1 MLARL
6 ENPVFR
12 VDHFQANR
20 TRADIAKT
28 TKHDACSKLRL
39 LLPRKM
45 KKPERH
51 LARTVT
57 NTDEQ
62 ISSTAIYGFRKQDFA
77 ADETAATCLQR
88 TDFGQGRAVFVAVR
102 QQEQQ
107 VFHAAQTEASKFRV
121 ECRADAR
128 ENG

>member
-1 MLARL
+1 
-6 ENPVFR
+6 
-12 VDHFQANR
+12 
-20 TRADIAKT
+20 
-28 TKHDACSKLRL
+28 
-39 LLPRKM
+39 M

-62 ISSTAIYGFRKQDFA
+62 IAATAIYGFRKQDFA
-77 ADETAATCLQR
+77 ADETAATRQQR
-88 TDFGQGRAVFVAVR
+88 ADFGQGRAVFVAVR

-107 VFHAAQTEASKFRV
+107 VGHAAQTEASKFCV
-121 ECRADAR
+121 ECRADAP